1 MSKLFWL
8 WAAFICITQTEAQE
22 KPVPIIQKNKFA
34 DSIQLSDAGEL
45 VLQELPV
52 LFVGDQEKSVQP
64 VNFIP
69 SLLKSNR
76 DVLSGMAAF
85 HFNVVRFRLRGYD
98 ARYSETSLNGIS
110 MNFLPDAYTQW
121 NIWSGLNDVTANNMG
136 RQGLGDNENG
146 FGSLGTAT
154 NIDMRASRQRPE
166 TRISY
171 AFSNRNIAHRWM
183 YTTGRETNQQGWAWR
198 VSVSKRL
205 ATNGYYPG
213 SFYNGISVYLGVDK
227 KLAKGGTISLMAFEA
242 FTASGRQNAV
252 LEESVEL
259 AGSSFYNA
267 GWGFQNG
274 RKRNAN
280 QSFSGMPVAIASYEH
295 PVNNHTNLR
304 VSLGLVLGEKSNT
317 ALDWLTA
324 TDPRPDYYRYLP
336 SFQKDAE
343 LQTMQASFM
352 KANDASLQVNWDR
365 LYDANQRNHEVLHDV
380 EGIEGNHFFALRSHY
395 IVAEKVTATTHV
407 AFNGQINQ
415 IISPAHSLAAGISI
429 SFNKSR
435 FFKRVNDLLGGD
447 YFVDRNQFASR
458 DFPGNEAVI
467 QNDLNKPN
475 RPLFTGD
482 VYGYDYAVL
491 NQQMKAWVQL
501 GGNRNKWDYFLGIS
515 FMYQFY
521 LRDGN
526 MRNGLFSENS
536 YGRSEP
542 NEFNSYAVK
551 TGLTYKL
558 SGKKYIFLQAAYL
571 TMPPLFDDVYIS
583 PRTRDTRQNN
593 INNEK
598 ILSLESGYVF
608 NSPSLRYKLGAYYTA
623 FRNKMNVISFY
634 HDGYGSLV
642 NYALTGVHKLHMGL
656 ELGVESKISQHFTL
670 TLGAAIGRYYD
681 DSRQSVT
688 VTSDNDA
695 YVLERG
701 IIYSQNYRVG
711 GTPQEAYGL
720 GLRYQSSSSF
730 FLELSAN
737 YFAQHWLDYNPM
749 KRTNSAIENVL
760 PESEQWKQILA
771 QPKLPDQYTIDLSSG
786 IFVQSRLL
794 GSKEK
799 KTFAFFL
806 SVNNLLN
813 NKNILS
819 GGYEQMRFDIK
830 ELNPLKFP
838 PKYYHAM
845 GLNFSANISI
855 RFL

>member
-8 WAAFICITQTEAQE
+8 WAAFICVTRTEAQE
-22 KPVPIIQKNKFA
+22 KPLPIVQKNKFA

-52 LFVGDQEKSVQP
+52 LFVGDQEKSEQP
-64 VNFIP
+64 LNFIP
-69 SLLKSNR
+69 SLLRSNR
-76 DVLSGMAAF
+76 DVLSGMSAF

-98 ARYSETSLNGIS
+98 ARYSESSLNGIT

-121 NIWSGLNDVTANNMG
+121 NIWSGLNDVTANSIG
-136 RQGLGDNENG
+136 RQGLGENENG

-183 YTTGRETNQQGWAWR
+183 YTTGRETNKQGWAWR

-205 ATNGYYPG
+205 ATKGYYPG
-213 SFYNGISVYLGVDK
+213 SFYDGTSVYFGLDK
-227 KLAKGGTISLMAFEA
+227 KLARGGTISLVAFEA
-242 FTASGRQNAV
+242 FTASGKQNAV

-259 AGSSFYNA
+259 AGSTFYNA
-267 GWGFQNG
+267 SWGYQNG
-274 RKRNAN
+274 SKRNAN
-280 QSFSGMPVAIASYEH
+280 QSFSRMPVAIASYEH
-295 PVNNHTNLR
+295 PLNNHTILLF
-304 VSLGLVLGEKSNT
+304 SLGIVLGEKSNT

-336 SFQKDAE
+336 SFQKDASLRSKLSTFMHE
-343 LQTMQASFM
+343 NAETLQI
-352 KANDASLQVNWDR
+352 NWDK
-365 LYDANQRNHEVLHDV
+365 LYDANRRNQEVLFDA
-380 EGIEGNHFFALRSHY
+380 EGIEGNHFYGLRSYY

-407 AFNGQINQ
+407 AFNGQFNQ
-415 IISPAHSLAAGISI
+415 LISPALSFVAGISL

-435 FFKRVNDLLGGD
+435 FFKRVNDLLGGE
-447 YFVDRNQFASR
+447 YFIDRNQFASR
-458 DFPGNEAVI
+458 DFPGNETVI
-467 QNDLNKPN
+467 QNDLNRPN
-475 RPLFTGD
+475 RVLLKGD
-482 VYGYDYAVL
+482 IYGYDYAVM

-501 GGNRNKWDYFLGIS
+501 AGARNKWDYFLGMS
-515 FMYQFY
+515 YMYQFY

-526 MRNGLFSENS
+526 MRNGLFPENS
-536 YGRSEP
+536 YGRSVP
-542 NEFNSYAVK
+542 NEFNNYAIK
-551 TGLTYKL
+551 TGISYKL
-558 SGKKYIFLQAAYL
+558 SGNKYIFLHAAYL
-571 TMPPLFDDVYIS
+571 NMPPLFDDVFIS
-583 PRTRDTRQNN
+583 PRTRDTRQND
-593 INNEK
+593 IRNEK
-598 ILSLESGYVF
+598 VLSLESGYVF

-656 ELGVESKISQHFTL
+656 ELGVEYKISQHFTL
-670 TLGAAIGRYYD
+670 NFGASIGRHFD
-681 DSRQSVT
+681 DSRQLVT

-695 YVLERG
+695 FVLERG

-720 GLRYQSSSSF
+720 GLRYQSSGSF

-749 KRTNSAIENVL
+749 KRTYAAIENVI
-760 PESEQWKQILA
+760 PESELWHQILA
-771 QPKLPDQYTIDLSSG
+771 QPKLPDQFTIDLSSG
-786 IFVQSRLL
+786 IFIQSRLL

-799 KTFAFFL
+799 KTIACFL

-819 GGYEQMRFDIK
+819 GGYEQMRFDVK
-830 ELNPLKFP
+830 EMNPLKFP
-838 PKYYHAM
+838 PKFYHAM